1 MRALAAFVTL
11 LALSWSVP
19 LVLIAHGADVQVNAA
34 DHNAPNLANFTT
46 ESETSVA
53 VFGSL
58 VVVGYNSSKQAG
70 LLGSGAWTSLSGF
83 AYSSNGGSTFTD
95 GGFVPVGTGRLTGDP
110 SLSFDRA
117 GNLYYASLGTDW
129 LGISSVFVSKSSSTS
144 PNVTFTD
151 PVTAG
156 TAQNGFLSYVDKD
169 MLTVDTTGGSFDG
182 RIYVGWSEFPSS
194 GAHTAQVRFA
204 ASSSTSP
211 LAFSPSIPL
220 SPADALYLG
229 AMPAVGPNGEVYVAW
244 GQFTPAQ
251 ATAPT
256 QSIHLLKSTD
266 GGATFSNPDPS
277 DPAPDKT
284 LAASITPTTRDMVT
298 GGIHVRTR
306 GFPSIAV
313 DRTPPGSP
321 TRGNIYIVFQATPPP
336 PSTARSE
343 IFFTRS
349 TDGGKTWSAPR
360 DVSSGAAATIG
371 ADITANDNWL
381 PSVAISPTTGH
392 LSVAFYSRRE
402 DPSNTKIRVY
412 EARSTDAGP
421 TWFDAPFSGTA
432 FTPSTGYD
440 DLLNQYVS
448 RDYMGDYLHVFADGS
463 RFLAA
468 WGDARNTCAPPAGAP
483 SPCSPAGR
491 GDQDVFLATQT
502 DSTGID
508 LFITPWGAVSGTG
521 PLWQSPDIYVVD
533 PSNNVTNAKRGM
545 HNTLRARV
553 RNIGT
558 LAARGAVVRFRYAP
572 IFLGLA
578 DAALKQ
584 IAAPSV
590 DFAQAGDPSGND
602 VKVVPA
608 DWDLTNLAD
617 TNGGLWPMP
626 VSAFDHFCVKVSV
639 EHPDDINLSNN
650 NAQTNFFDVTT
661 ESLPL
666 PLRFLV
672 GNPFDRQIRARI
684 VTASLPKGYGV
695 RLAGLSNDNTLTLR
709 PREIRVATLT
719 LVRPLDFEKQRRAQ
733 DVVASI
739 SMQVGSKT
747 VGGLSLRLA
756 RANIQAKPSGVVNRK
771 VLKAQGAPHMLVPTR
786 PRPVPV
792 QATVPRPPQTVI
804 EAVVRM
810 LRERKYRVAQVDPL
824 RGIVSSGAVPLNV
837 GQIRQ
842 VVVQEFARNLPADA
856 AARYFVSVQVKSPS
870 PQSSQI
876 TVSARVVLENRF
888 ADSPIGGW
896 LVPSSGALE
905 RQILAAVV
913 QRLRAAR

>member
-1 MRALAAFVTL
+1 MRALTAIVIL

-19 LVLIAHGADVQVNAA
+19 LVLIAHAADVQVNAA
-34 DHNAPNLANFTT
+34 DHNAPNLGNFTT

-70 LLGSGAWTSLSGF
+70 LLGSGAWDSLSGF

-95 GGFVPVGTGRLTGDP
+95 GGFLPPGTGKLIGDP
-110 SLSFDRA
+110 SLAFDRA

-129 LGISSVFVSKSSSTS
+129 LGLSTVFVSKSSSTS

-151 PVTAG
+151 PVAAG
-156 TAQNGFLSYVDKD
+156 SAGGYLSHVDKD

-182 RIYVGWSEFPSS
+182 RVYVAWSEFPSFN
-194 GAHTAQVRFA
+194 ANTAQVWFA

-211 LAFSPSIPL
+211 LAFSPSLPL
-220 SPADALYLG
+220 SPAGALYLG
-229 AMPAVGPNGEVYVAW
+229 AMPAVGPNGEVYVVW
-244 GQFTPAQ
+244 GQFAPAG
-251 ATAPT
+251 AAPA
-256 QSIHLLKSTD
+256 QSIHLVKSTD
-266 GGATFSNPDPS
+266 GGGTFSNPDPS
-277 DPAPDKT
+277 DPAPDKA
-284 LAASITPTTRDMVT
+284 LANVTPTTRDMVSS
-298 GGIHVRTR
+298 GIHVRTR

-349 TDGGKTWSAPR
+349 TDAGKTWSAPR
-360 DVSSGAAATIG
+360 DISSGAAATIG

-381 PSVAISPTTGH
+381 PSVAISPTSGH
-392 LSVAFYSRRE
+392 LSVTFYSRRE
-402 DPSNTKIRVY
+402 DSGNTKIRVY
-412 EARSTDAGP
+412 EARSTDAGL
-421 TWFDAPFSGTA
+421 TWFNAPFSGTA

-440 DLLNQYVS
+440 DLLNQFS
-448 RDYMGDYLHVFADGS
+448 LPDYMGDYLHVFADGS

-468 WGDARNTCAPPAGAP
+468 WGDARNTCAPPSGAS
-483 SPCSPAGR
+483 SPCSPTGR
-491 GDQDVFLATQT
+491 GDQDVFLASQP
-502 DSTGID
+502 DPTGID
-508 LFITPWGAVSGTG
+508 LFITPWGAVSGIG

-533 PSNNVTNAKRGM
+533 PSNSVANAKSGM
-545 HNTLRARV
+545 HNALRARV

-558 LAARGAVVRFRYAP
+558 AAAKDAVVRFRYAP

-590 DFAQAGDPSGND
+590 DFAQAGDPAGND
-602 VKVVPA
+602 VKIVPV

-626 VSAFDHFCVKVSV
+626 ISAFDHFCVKVSV
-639 EHPDDINLSNN
+639 EHPSDINLSNN

-661 ESLPL
+661 ESHPL

-672 GNPFDRQIRARI
+672 GNPFDRGIRAQL
-684 VTASLPKGYGV
+684 VTASLPKGYDV
-695 RLAGLSNDNTLTLR
+695 RLAGLSKDNTLTLR
-709 PREIRVATLT
+709 PREIRVATMT
-719 LVRPLDFEKQRRAQ
+719 LIRPPDFEKQRRAQ

-747 VGGLSLRLA
+747 VGGLSVRLA
-756 RANIQAKPSGVVNRK
+756 RANIQVKPSGVVNRK
-771 VLKAQGAPHMLVPTR
+771 TLRAQGPRHPLVRKPQ
-786 PRPVPV
+786 RPVPI
-792 QATVPRPPQTVI
+792 QTTVPRPPQTVI
-804 EAVVRM
+804 EAVVRV
-810 LRERKYRVAQVDPL
+810 LRERKYRVAQVDGP
-824 RGIVSSGAVPLNV
+824 RRIVSSGAVPLNAS
-837 GQIRQ
+837 QIRQ
-842 VVVQEFARNLPADA
+842 VVMPEFARNLPADA
-856 AARYFVSVQVKSPS
+856 TARYYVSFRVESAS

-905 RQILAAVV
+905 RQILAVVV
-913 QRLRAAR
+913 QRLRTSR